1 LRYVALLRGINVGG
15 NAVIKMAD
23 LSACFAALGY
33 GDVRTYIASGNVF
46 FQTTERPAT
55 VESEIERALERRF
68 SLPIRVVVR
77 SSREIATIVDAIPA
91 RWIGA
96 AELRVTVGFL
106 LRGTTARSAA
116 RLVRPR
122 EGIDE
127 LVSASGA
134 LMWATRMDALTRS
147 GIRLIG
153 TPLYKEITARN
164 LNTTLKLAELLRG
177 AP

>member
-23 LSACFAALGY
+23 LSACIADLGY
-33 GDVRTYIASGNVF
+33 CDVRTYIASGNVL
-46 FQTTERPAT
+46 FQSTARPAVLET
-55 VESEIERALERRF
+55 EIERALGQRF
-68 SLPIRVVVR
+68 SLANRVVVR
-77 SSREIATIVDAIPA
+77 SGREIARIVDAIPA
-91 RWIGA
+91 PWIGA

-116 RLVRPR
+116 LLVRPR

-127 LVSASGA
+127 LVRASGA
-134 LMWATRMDALTRS
+134 LIWATRMDALTRS

-153 TPLYKEITARN
+153 TPLYNEMTLRN
-164 LNTTLKLAELLRG
+164 LNTTLKLAELLRS